1 MTDYRTM
8 STTDEVT
15 GRKKIIVK
23 LFNGDS
29 SKLVEEELRLT
40 EEQNR
45 QRRDL
50 SLFDYSTVFV
60 GLMAIIIGSFM
71 EVLGKIATVPMGMY
85 SSLLS
90 LPNAFIY
97 LIIYHAILLLR
108 IGFGYVPASQLY
120 NVWRM
125 PHVSLPNGK
134 RIAPDKP
141 VGGNIQAMTPGPSLS
156 HYWDMLPPVS
166 EDR

>member
-1 MTDYRTM
+1 ME
-8 STTDEVT
+8 SSTDETT

-40 EEQNR
+40 EAENR
-45 QRRDL
+45 ARKDL
-50 SLFDYSTVFV
+50 SYFDYSTVFV

-71 EVLGKIATVPMGMY
+71 EVMGKIVTVPMAMY

-97 LIIYHAILLLR
+97 LILYHSILFLR

-120 NVWRM
+120 NVWRP
-125 PHVSLPNGK
+125 PHATHPKRTNADKTTGSIQTPQGRLPS
-134 RIAPDKP
+134 
-141 VGGNIQAMTPGPSLS
+141 MSY
-156 HYWDMLPPVS
+156 YWDLLPPVCS
-166 EDR
+166 HFCYRLTA